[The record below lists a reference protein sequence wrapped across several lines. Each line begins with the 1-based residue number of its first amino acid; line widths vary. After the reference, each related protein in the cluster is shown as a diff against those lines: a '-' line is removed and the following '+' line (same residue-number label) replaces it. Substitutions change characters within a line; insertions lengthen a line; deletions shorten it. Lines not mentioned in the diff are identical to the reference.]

1 MTSIH
6 SPGSGALVADGNA
19 LVPAHDI
26 AAETSVLSAVLVDPE
41 ALDAVRELVRPEDF
55 YTSAHGRIFRAALA
69 LDADGQPVDLVTVA
83 DRLRADG
90 KLSEVGGASYLAS
103 IVGDVPSTAYLEAH
117 ARIVSEKGKQRA
129 VVALCQRLAAEGYR
143 DQGDVT
149 EWAQG
154 GAQALADVAASG
166 QDQDPPESL
175 AEIIPGVTK
184 ELAAAAKTGLRPDG
198 VATGLD
204 AFDRFTLGL
213 ERGKMHVLGGRPGMG
228 KTVFTMQ
235 LALNVA
241 AQGQGVVFVSAEMD
255 KKELGQRALSNE
267 SRVPIGDILAGNV
280 RRDEW
285 AQLSTAARDLSQLPL
300 VVVHRPG
307 GTIGQIRSS
316 VRAAARKLGKRLGLV
331 VVDYIQTLNGE
342 RERGESREAE
352 VARLS
357 RRLMWAAAE
366 FDVALLAVS
375 QLNRGSEARNVKDK
389 RPTLSDLRESGAIE
403 QDAYSV
409 TLLYRDEYYNPG
421 TNPGEL
427 EAIVAK
433 MRGGKKGR
441 VRLLFRGDITR
452 VEDHP
457 DPMRELADDLG
468 DFATEGNS

>member
-1 MTSIH
+1 
-6 SPGSGALVADGNA
+6 VADGNT
-19 LVPAHDI
+19 LVPAHDL
-26 AAETSVLSAVLVDPE
+26 AAETSVLSAVLIDPE
-41 ALDAVRELVRPEDF
+41 ALDVVRDIVRPEDF
-55 YTSAHGRIFRAALA
+55 YASANGRIYATALA

-83 DRLRADG
+83 DRLRSDG
-90 KLSEVGGASYLAS
+90 RLTEIGGAPYLAG
-103 IVGDVPSTAYLEAH
+103 IVNDVPSTAYLEAH
-117 ARIVSEKGKQRA
+117 ARIVAEKGKQRS
-129 VVALCQRLAAEGYR
+129 VVALCQRLTAEGYR
-143 DQGDVT
+143 DLPDVT

-166 QDQDPPESL
+166 QDQDPPEHLS
-175 AEIIPGVTK
+175 EIVPRVTRD
-184 ELAAAAKTGLRPDG
+184 LTAAAKTGLRPDG
-198 VATGLD
+198 VSTGLA

-241 AQGQGVVFVSAEMD
+241 AAGQGVVFVSAEMD
-255 KKELGQRALSNE
+255 KEELTQRALSNE
-267 SRVPIGDILAGNV
+267 SRVPIGNILSGRV
-280 RRDEW
+280 RREEW
-285 AQLSTAARDLSQLPL
+285 SDLSTAARDLSQFPL
-300 VVVHRPG
+300 VVAHRPG
-307 GTIGQIRSS
+307 GTIGQIRTA
-316 VRAAARKLGKRLGLV
+316 VRESKRKLGKRLGMV
-331 VVDYIQTLNGE
+331 VVDYLQTLNGE
-342 RERGESREAE
+342 RERGETREGE

-357 RRLMWAAAE
+357 RRLMWMAAE

-375 QLNRGSEARNVKDK
+375 QLNRGVEARSNQNK
-389 RPTLSDLRESGAIE
+389 RPSLSDLRESGAIE

-433 MRGGKKGR
+433 MRGGKKGT

-457 DPMRELADDLG
+457 DPMRQIADEVG
-468 DFATEGNS
+468 DFAENG